1 MPARVKNVFGRDL
14 IAAGRLV
21 AAGQEIEVP
30 DDLLESFAGDTRH
43 WAQIKQQHKKS
54 GKPADDSQEG

>member
-1 MPARVKNVFGRDL
+1 MPKVKNVFGRDV
-14 IAAGRLV
+14 IVGWRLV

-30 DDLLESFAGDTRH
+30 DADRQSFVQDARH
-43 WAQIKQQHKKS
+43 WAEVKHHAPKKS